1 MATIHNKSNPGDIA
15 KTVLMPG
22 DPLRAR
28 YLAENYLDNPV
39 LFNDVRGMLGYTGT
53 FKGKAVS
60 VMGSGMGIASIG
72 IYSHE
77 LFNHYDVDNI
87 IRVGSS
93 GSYCDEL
100 KLYDMLMV
108 TDAFSDSTY
117 ARCYSGFEGNITEA
131 SHPLCEKFRQSANA
145 LGYTLHEGRVHSSDT
160 IYYKRDE
167 NETPYWIQVREAYN
181 CLAVDMESFSLFH
194 NAAMAGKH
202 AGCLLTISD
211 EKTTLKRAS
220 LQEREKSFTQM
231 MEVALGILVS
241 N

>member
-1 MATIHNKSNPGDIA
+1 MPTIHNKANPGEIA

-28 YLAENYLDNPV
+28 FLAETYLDNPV
-39 LFNDVRGMLGYTGT
+39 LFNDVRGMLGFTGT
-53 FKGKAVS
+53 FKGKKVS

-77 LFNHYDVDNI
+77 LFNHYDVDTI
-87 IRVGSS
+87 IRVGSA
-93 GSYCDEL
+93 GSYCDDV
-100 KLYDMLMV
+100 KLYDMLMI

-117 ARCYSGFEGNITEA
+117 AHCYSGFEGNITSA
-131 SHPLCEKFRQSANA
+131 SKTTCEKFRQSANK
-145 LGYTLHEGRVHSSDT
+145 LGYSFREGRVHSSDT
-160 IYYKRDE
+160 IYYKRAE
-167 NETPYWIQVREAYN
+167 SETPYWIQIRESYG

-211 EKTTLKRAS
+211 EKTTLKRAT
-220 LQEREKSFTQM
+220 LEEREKSFTQM
-231 MEVALGILVS
+231 MEVALGIL
-241 N
+241 